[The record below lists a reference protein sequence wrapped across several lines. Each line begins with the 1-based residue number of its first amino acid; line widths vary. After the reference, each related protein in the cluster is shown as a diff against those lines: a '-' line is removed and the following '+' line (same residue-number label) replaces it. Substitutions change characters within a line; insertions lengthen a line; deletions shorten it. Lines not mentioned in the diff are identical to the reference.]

1 MLPENIFNITC
12 VLDCLPAKRFFPNA
26 HNMKTLFSISYLFT
40 DQFQFKTVKETS
52 VDEELY
58 ALHLEKRFC
67 PLIDYPGRTFRPP
80 DPVGYSSEYAG
91 KSPYPAGKHGKPLE
105 HGRLNKRIDK
115 LLRTYAK
122 YDLNFKSW
130 PKSKFDF
137 VCQSINPEQVRSLIL
152 SDADDTLPSLTYLSI
167 GICSMSQLK
176 EILFSTSILTKLNV
190 QLIADTTPAGGTLL
204 LSSEIRQLKIELAKK
219 SNMKYDDIQILFE
232 WMPKLEKFTFIA
244 AKGLTFIEEKQW
256 SIYCDYHGLENVG
269 YDIIFGDAHF
279 YTLPYSDA
287 QFRLSL
293 STVTTP
299 KACKDKY
306 STTKNFHL
314 SIDSRYNTKIT
325 HYYFPQLDSLTIRNL
340 HKLIPMDNFI
350 DLSQVKHLTVTRN
363 NDINSED
370 FFSYILVHSTKLES
384 LTLSW
389 YTLVQIT
396 KNFTDHRVFSLL
408 KKQIKNLYLLNMTA
422 NYDEDKSIPT
432 EMLIKLFSTN
442 LEKLIASVASM
453 GDILLIVN
461 EMFNLYS
468 IKIECSPLITMMNK
482 NGLSLW
488 LRQNVPRLKSF
499 TFQIQLGMGTRVYLL
514 LWISN

>member
-1 MLPENIFNITC
+1 
-12 VLDCLPAKRFFPNA
+12 
-26 HNMKTLFSISYLFT
+26 
-40 DQFQFKTVKETS
+40 
-52 VDEELY
+52 
-58 ALHLEKRFC
+58 
-67 PLIDYPGRTFRPP
+67 
-80 DPVGYSSEYAG
+80 
-91 KSPYPAGKHGKPLE
+91 
-105 HGRLNKRIDK
+105 
-115 LLRTYAK
+115 
-122 YDLNFKSW
+122 
-130 PKSKFDF
+130 
-137 VCQSINPEQVRSLIL
+137 
-152 SDADDTLPSLTYLSI
+152 
-167 GICSMSQLK
+167 MSQLK

-244 AKGLTFIEEKQW
+244 AKGLTFIEGEKQW